1 MAVAFWILLACSP
14 AGPAPATKRS
24 PARTPSP
31 SGAPSHA
38 ASATPSPAARPPAC
52 EQPCRRRPRIVGRF
66 NQDAAPE
73 ASGIAAGRRNRDV
86 LYVLDDGPGT
96 MSLLAVDAR
105 TGRIIRRLQIDGLQG
120 MDTESLAVGPCDA
133 ANCLYIGDIGDNAT
147 ARDSI
152 TVTRVR
158 EPTLQE
164 DPAASLPAERVT
176 WRYPDAPADAEA
188 LLAAPDGT
196 FAVVTK
202 NARRSGRGA
211 GRVYLA
217 DSFADTTLQRGPRV
231 RLPPPERPF
240 ASVVLGNVVTGGEA
254 GRGRVVLRTYDA
266 IYEFTAPR
274 PQAPLRAF
282 PSWPVAE
289 VASRAEPQ
297 GEAITYA
304 RDGCG
309 LFTVSEGSGAVTS
322 IPCR

>member
-1 MAVAFWILLACSP
+1 M
-14 AGPAPATKRS
+14 
-24 PARTPSP
+24 
-31 SGAPSHA
+31 
-38 ASATPSPAARPPAC
+38 
-52 EQPCRRRPRIVGRF
+52 
-66 NQDAAPE
+66 
-73 ASGIAAGRRNRDV
+73 

-96 MSLLAVDAR
+96 TSLLAVNAR
-105 TGRIIRRLQIDGLQG
+105 TGRVIRRLSIEGLQG
-120 MDTESLAVGPCDA
+120 TDTESLAAGPCDGST
-133 ANCLYIGDIGDNAT
+133 CLYIGDIGDNTA

-164 DPAASLPAERVT
+164 DPAARLPAEQVT
-176 WRYPDAPADAEA
+176 WRYPDGPADAEA

-196 FAVVTK
+196 LAVVTK
-202 NARRSGRGA
+202 HAGRSGRGA

-217 DSFADTTLQRGPRV
+217 DSFASTTLQRGPRV

-240 ASVVLGNVVTGGEA
+240 ASIVLGNVVTGGEA
-254 GRGRVVLRTYDA
+254 GPGRVVLRTYDA

-274 PQAPLRAF
+274 RQAPLRTF

-297 GEAITYA
+297 GEAITYGH
-304 RDGCG
+304 DGCG